1 MTHSSCS
8 ENVLVDRSRW
18 AQRRNFSV
26 LQAQF
31 DAGRLFIATWAAWRD
46 DPQRCER
53 LHFVAVAPLTSLDVP
68 DVLAD
73 QPELSQSLID
83 AWPMRVAGLHRLE
96 FEQGRVVLT
105 LAVGEPGSALQK
117 LWLRADSFYLRLFD
131 TDAKLASIVKALAR
145 LAGDQATLCAA
156 AHPLLS
162 RALEDAGFI
171 CDGDETPGAAYVSAR
186 FAPRWRVRRHEPPVA
201 LAIEA
206 LTSSAES
213 LTGATPR
220 SVWAS
225 GPILTPAS
233 SQPISLRH
241 AIVIGAGLAGCAI
254 TERLAA
260 RGWRVTLIERHD
272 DLARDASG
280 NPAGVF
286 HPIVWRDDS
295 IAARLTRAGFLY
307 ALHRWSALERAG
319 HHLKRSHEGLLQIAD
334 SADDAR
340 AIASAITRFGL
351 PASYVVAVDEH
362 EATRLA
368 GQPVARPGWFFPRGG
383 WISPA
388 AICAAQC
395 AAAGDLLTPCFG
407 TEVARIERENGTW
420 TAFDAAGHALARAP
434 VVILAN
440 AGDAQ
445 RIAGLHGLPTRGVR
459 GQLTLLDTSP
469 LDDLRVPIVG
479 DGYAVPLG
487 AHRTLTGATYDI
499 DDIDA
504 RIQPLGH
511 TENLE
516 RIARMLPA
524 MRSFEPKP
532 DTLEGRVAFRSVT
545 SDRMPMI
552 GALASETAA
561 RADATRLSGAWPLD
575 LPRSPGLY
583 GAFAFGSRGLVW
595 STLAAE
601 LIAAHIEGEPWPIER
616 ELADAIDPARFL
628 LRALRQGEFS

>member
-1 MTHSSCS
+1 MTHTFCS

-31 DAGRLFIATWAAWRD
+31 DAGRLFIDTWAAWRD

-53 LHFVAVAPLTSLDVP
+53 LNFVAVGPLTSLDVP

-105 LAVGEPGSALQK
+105 LAIGELGSVLQK
-117 LWLRADSFYLRLFD
+117 LWLRADSFYLRLSD
-131 TDAKLASIVKALAR
+131 TDAKLAYIIKALAR
-145 LAGDQATLCAA
+145 VAGNQATLCAE

-162 RALEDAGFI
+162 RALEDAGFVR
-171 CDGDETPGAAYVSAR
+171 DGDETPGAVYVSAR

-206 LTSSAES
+206 LTSSVS
-213 LTGATPR
+213 
-220 SVWAS
+220 AS
-225 GPILTPAS
+225 GPILTRAPA
-233 SQPISLRH
+233 QPFPPRH

-254 TERLAA
+254 TERLAS
-260 RGWRVTLIERHD
+260 RGWRITLIERHD

-307 ALHRWSALERAG
+307 ALHRWSELERAG
-319 HHLKRSHEGLLQIAD
+319 HNLERSHEGLLQIAD
-334 SADDAR
+334 SPDDAR
-340 AIASAITRFGL
+340 AIASAIKRFGL

-362 EATRLA
+362 EATHLA
-368 GQPVARPGWFFPRGG
+368 GHPVARPGWFFPRGG

-420 TAFDAAGHALARAP
+420 TAFDTAGHALAQAP

-459 GQLTLLDTSP
+459 GQLTLLNTSP
-469 LDDLRVPIVG
+469 LDGLRVPIVG

-487 AHRTLTGATYDI
+487 AHCTLTGATYDI

-511 TENLE
+511 IENLE

-524 MRSFEPKP
+524 MTSFEPKP
-532 DTLEGRVAFRSVT
+532 ETLEGRVAFRSVT

-552 GALASETAA
+552 GALADESAA
-561 RADATRLSGAWPLD
+561 RVDATRLSGAWPLD

-601 LIAAHIEGEPWPIER
+601 LIAAQIEGEPWPIER